1 MVKALNGKHVDDPR
15 IIYRK
20 ARKVVVN
27 PVNERVMVNLD
38 GEYGGDA
45 PMVFKNLKRHIDMFT
60 NLDSVPVSEP
70 EDDEYRQV
78 EEQFVAEVQNLSQD
92 DQEWLCTVTNYGWLL
107 LIVMH

>member
-1 MVKALNGKHVDDPR
+1 MIIVKSSSLPDLLHLMVKALNGKHVDDPR

-45 PMVFKNLKRHIDMFT
+45 PMIFKNLKRHIDMFT

-92 DQEWLCTVTNYGWLL
+92 DDQE
-107 LIVMH
+107 

>member
-1 MVKALNGKHVDDPR
+1 
-15 IIYRK
+15 
-20 ARKVVVN
+20 
-27 PVNERVMVNLD
+27 
-38 GEYGGDA
+38 
-45 PMVFKNLKRHIDMFT
+45 MFT

>member
-1 MVKALNGKHVDDPR
+1 
-15 IIYRK
+15 
-20 ARKVVVN
+20 
-27 PVNERVMVNLD
+27 MVNLD